1 MSKLTEYR
9 EKLNLTQDELAE
21 KSGLS
26 VRTIQRIE
34 AGAILKGHSLNALS
48 QALNVSS
55 EQLSEDEAESVFNDK
70 LIKLINLS
78 SLPFVFI
85 PLANIAV
92 PLAIMYGKKE
102 VTWITKQIV
111 SLQIFWTIISSVI
124 FLLSPFIPK
133 LFSSD
138 LRLTLPV
145 LIVSILVNIFII
157 LRNAVEIDKKN
168 ELYIKLNFSL
178 I

>member
-1 MSKLTEYR
+1 TS
-9 EKLNLTQDELAE
+9 
-21 KSGLS
+21 
-26 VRTIQRIE
+26 
-34 AGAILKGHSLNALS
+34 
-48 QALNVSS
+48 
-55 EQLSEDEAESVFNDK
+55 
-70 LIKLINLS
+70 
-78 SLPFVFI
+78 
-85 PLANIAV
+85 
-92 PLAIMYGKKE
+92 
-102 VTWITKQIV
+102 ITKQIV